1 VSEWNDTIT
10 EGLYN
15 GAHEAFLKMKFLL
28 STLFA
33 GMFLEVLNLFMA
45 AKNVTNS
52 KC

>member
-1 VSEWNDTIT
+1 
-10 EGLYN
+10 
-15 GAHEAFLKMKFLL
+15 MKFLL